1 MTENLF
7 TDLKIQ
13 SCIQIQLS
21 YLLKYSFENLNYLP
35 VMVLAVLLLAP
46 SKARLDVIV
55 YILAI
60 SVFKSK
66 DGLVIFSAA
75 GGVHCIKD
83 LLLHRGWVWLVLNPS
98 ILPSNQN
105 GGHTSKPPQPSIT
118 LPAATSIHNL
128 SK

>member
-1 MTENLF
+1 MISSEVRECKRSGTCILIPAAF
-7 TDLKIQ
+7 G
-13 SCIQIQLS
+13 SCMCEPLQKS
-21 YLLKYSFENLNYLP
+21 GGSAG
-35 VMVLAVLLLAP
+35 MAP

-98 ILPSNQN
+98 IIPPNQN

-118 LPAATSIHNL
+118 LPVATAIHNL